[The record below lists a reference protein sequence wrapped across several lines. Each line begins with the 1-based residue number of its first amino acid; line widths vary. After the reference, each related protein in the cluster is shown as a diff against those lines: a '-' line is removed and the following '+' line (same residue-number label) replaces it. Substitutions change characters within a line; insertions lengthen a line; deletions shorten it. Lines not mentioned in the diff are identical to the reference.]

1 MKLTS
6 AQGLVPESPLARTRQ
21 WIVPPGSW
29 RFGVA
34 RRLAVVV
41 DHSNGLYESE
51 LETWT
56 S

>member
-1 MKLTS
+1 VNVAS
-6 AQGLVPESPLARTRQ
+6 VHALVPESPFARTRQ
-21 WIVPPGSW
+21 WIEPPGSC